1 MDKYPILIAVR
12 SLDHGGCERDAA
24 KLAVGLDRSRYE
36 PHVAVLVGGGFRA
49 AEVERAGVPILNL
62 QVSSFMNSSAG
73 RAAREMRA
81 YIHQHGIQVVHALD
95 VPTDIFTAPIA
106 RWCGVPVV
114 ITSQLSYRS
123 MYILRERIA
132 LRLSDWLSDSVVV
145 NSRAVGRSLEG
156 SLGLRTNKIFLS
168 HNGVNPAQFHPG
180 PGVRPAGLEDASLVV
195 GSVCVMRPEKRL
207 DWVIRS
213 FAEARHLY
221 PDSRLLL
228 VGSGPEVPR
237 LRELRDSLGMHE
249 ICHFEPGQADIS
261 GLMRGMDIYI
271 NSSSIESFPNGL
283 LEAMA
288 SGCCV
293 IGSNVGGIP
302 ELIAHL
308 EDGLLF
314 NSENRED
321 LTEKLKLAMG
331 DAELRQRLR
340 GHAVTTAHGRFS
352 MEIALQRMQDLYEKL
367 LRNHCTSP
375 RAAGDRL
382 PRDVF

>member
-24 KLAVGLDRSRYE
+24 KLAVGLNRSRFE
-36 PHVAVLVGGGFRA
+36 PHVAVLIGGGFRT

-62 QVSSFMNSSAG
+62 QVSSFMNSSVV
-73 RAAREMRA
+73 RAAQEMRA
-81 YIHQHGIQVVHALD
+81 YIRKHGIQVVHALD
-95 VPTDIFTAPIA
+95 VPTDIFAAFIA

-132 LRLSDWLSDSVVV
+132 LHLTDWLSDCVVV
-145 NSRAVGRSLEG
+145 NSRAVGQSLNG
-156 SLGLRTNKIFLS
+156 SFGLRTNKVFLS

-180 PGVRPAGLEDASLVV
+180 PGVRPAAFEDTSLVV

-213 FAEARHLY
+213 FAEARHLD
-221 PDSRLLL
+221 PCLRLLL

-249 ICHFEPGQADIS
+249 VCHFEPGQADIS

-293 IGSNVGGIP
+293 IGSKVGGIP
-302 ELIAHL
+302 ELVTHL

-314 NSENRED
+314 NSESRD
-321 LTEKLKLAMG
+321 QLTEMLKLAIG
-331 DAELRQRLR
+331 DAELRQKLR
-340 GHAVTTAHGRFS
+340 GEAVTTAHDRFS

-367 LRNHCTSP
+367 LRNRCKSQ
-375 RAAGDRL
+375 RATRDRV
-382 PRDVF
+382 PHDAF